1 MCYYGMIRKSLIS
14 FENLGKE
21 SISFKW
27 QGEAVALFG
36 PKNMKTCKCVN
47 YINLKNFTTAWF
59 KGP

>member
-1 MCYYGMIRKSLIS
+1 MCYYSMIRKSLIS

-47 YINLKNFTTAWF
+47 YINLKNFTTA
-59 KGP
+59 